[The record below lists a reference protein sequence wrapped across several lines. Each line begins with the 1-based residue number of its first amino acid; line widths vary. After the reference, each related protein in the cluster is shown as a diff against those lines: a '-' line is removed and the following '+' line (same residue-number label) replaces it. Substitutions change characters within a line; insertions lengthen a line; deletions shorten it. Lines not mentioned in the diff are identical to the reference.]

1 VTTPDPTAEPAGA
14 APGGGASTIEF
25 YWRRGCGFCAAL
37 ERQLTRLG
45 VTLDKRDIWAD
56 DRHAA
61 FVRSVA
67 NGNETVPT
75 VRVGP
80 DVRVNPS
87 APEVLAMIRA
97 HAPHLLP
104 VAE

>member
-1 VTTPDPTAEPAGA
+1 V
-14 APGGGASTIEF
+14 S
-25 YWRRGCGFCAAL
+25 
-37 ERQLTRLG
+37 
-45 VTLDKRDIWAD
+45 LDKRNIWAD
-56 DRHAA
+56 DDAAA

-80 DVRVNPS
+80 ESRVNPT
-87 APEVLAMIRA
+87 APEVMAMVHA

-104 VAE
+104 ASE